1 MKKVLASLAA
11 ICAVLALS
19 LPILNYFKL
28 SKPLSEVIDS
38 DARNAGIKV
47 NATFGNYYKSEV
59 LVFDLT
65 DVSDQ
70 NSAADVFR
78 VFLQFSKKINNME
91 FDSVILSFRGKYKFR
106 IEGGYFNKLGSELDS
121 QNPLY
126 TIRTFPENLYTLD
139 GKRAYGSWTGGL
151 FGVLSKQMGEFNDF
165 HDQWYRNDLIA
176 ELKRK

>member
-1 MKKVLASLAA
+1 
-11 ICAVLALS
+11 
-19 LPILNYFKL
+19 
-28 SKPLSEVIDS
+28 
-38 DARNAGIKV
+38 
-47 NATFGNYYKSEV
+47 
-59 LVFDLT
+59 
-65 DVSDQ
+65 
-70 NSAADVFR
+70 
-78 VFLQFSKKINNME
+78 ME